1 MLGDFGIRYVLLPGP
16 VDPVLAQRLDA
27 ALGLVA
33 LSKAPTYDLW
43 QVTGPVARA
52 RVVAADGTTTALA
65 SGTVDM
71 SGVSVPAAGGT
82 LVLAEPYGGWTA
94 KLNGRA
100 LTPVK
105 TPVDGW
111 AQGFVLPA
119 GGGKLSLARNDLA
132 RLASLAAE
140 LIALLVICVLA
151 LPGKR
156 ADPVEEA
163 ETLAALRE
171 ARQDRRAAGTARR
184 GARAPRTDGA
194 GRRAAAASAVASA
207 GAGRLGLARK
217 RLAGRR
223 AGGAGDETG
232 TDAGV
237 LTTAPDDATAALVG
251 GGASRDSASRDGL
264 TGTAGLGAPE
274 RASGGGYRRE
284 TGARR
289 EPWDM
294 TGDWVARPAEQADAR
309 ASGARSSGD
318 TGSTGSRAAGSWEQ
332 GDPWTDDDPG
342 ATTQWARR
350 DSGSLP
356 QAQHADA
363 WGTGPRR
370 KPREPETESPLSSTG
385 SQPRPV
391 WDSGPQEPVSATGSR
406 PAASSG
412 GQPRYAWESGPQ
424 RRVPAAGGLPPSP
437 RESGPQSPV
446 SGTGSQPAAAT
457 GGRPRF
463 PWGSGPQRSVPV
475 TGSQPATPTGGQ
487 PAGRAPWE
495 SPDWGADSGWGTT
508 TDRRRRR
515 PGRGRGSRLG
525 HEPGARGRGT
535 ACS

>member
-1 MLGDFGIRYVLLPGP
+1 MLPARRTGLTIAGWSTAIAGLLAAVLVSRASVTPAAGGQPAAGWPGVALAVAALGLLVASAPAAQWLAMIIPNGSGSLPSGPGDPQPQAGPAGGYGRSRRLLACVALAGAATAPLLVAVYWVKDGVRGPVSSISAPLLPAFVSASSTAASGAQYRTLILRPADGTSSGGGSGLVSGGLDYLVVRAGDPTLGEPELAVAPAAAAALSREVAALAAPDGADAGDPGLVLGDFGIRYVLLPGP

-132 RLASLAAE
+132 RVASLAAE

-156 ADPVEEA
+156 ADPAEEA

-171 ARQDRRAAGTARR
+171 ARQGRRAAGTARR
-184 GARAPRTDGA
+184 GARAPRSDGA

-223 AGGAGDETG
+223 
-232 TDAGV
+232 
-237 LTTAPDDATAALVG
+237 
-251 GGASRDSASRDGL
+251 
-264 TGTAGLGAPE
+264 
-274 RASGGGYRRE
+274 
-284 TGARR
+284 
-289 EPWDM
+289 
-294 TGDWVARPAEQADAR
+294 
-309 ASGARSSGD
+309 
-318 TGSTGSRAAGSWEQ
+318 
-332 GDPWTDDDPG
+332 
-342 ATTQWARR
+342 
-350 DSGSLP
+350 
-356 QAQHADA
+356 
-363 WGTGPRR
+363 
-370 KPREPETESPLSSTG
+370 
-385 SQPRPV
+385 
-391 WDSGPQEPVSATGSR
+391 
-406 PAASSG
+406 PAA
-412 GQPRYAWESGPQ
+412 PAT
-424 RRVPAAGGLPPSP
+424 RR
-437 RESGPQSPV
+437 
-446 SGTGSQPAAAT
+446 SGT
-457 GGRPRF
+457 
-463 PWGSGPQRSVPV
+463 
-475 TGSQPATPTGGQ
+475 
-487 PAGRAPWE
+487 
-495 SPDWGADSGWGTT
+495 
-508 TDRRRRR
+508 RR
-515 PGRGRGSRLG
+515 PGS
-525 HEPGARGRGT
+525 
-535 ACS
+535 